1 MVPGSPFAAPANNS
15 PTGMFVGGSE
25 SQGILYVALNAA
37 NQIAALSISGSG
49 ALTPLPGSPVAA
61 GRSPEALLGSFN
73 FLDAVNIIDHTIS
86 AYSMDQTTGALTEIQ
101 GSPYSVGT
109 ATAGI
114 INGPRNLC
122 PRSAFQQYFCL
133 ESGHEDGRSHG
144 FAPLPISHQRG
155 TSGTHDRRVPN
166 PDAVRTLRPWDTPG
180 PAFDSGISAEG
191 RRSEAVVRIYF
202 WREIHRPKAFGRPP
216 SPQRTSTDTR
226 SPSASP
232 PGL

>member
-1 MVPGSPFAAPANNS
+1 
-15 PTGMFVGGSE
+15 MFVGGSE

-114 INGPRNLC
+114 INGPAIYVPDLHSSSIFAWNQDTRTGALTAS
-122 PRSAFQQYFCL
+122 PRSPFPTSVGPVGLTTVVF
-133 ESGHEDGRSHG
+133 
-144 FAPLPISHQRG
+144 PI
-155 TSGTHDRRVPN
+155 
-166 PDAVRTLRPWDTPG
+166 LTP
-180 PAFDSGISAEG
+180 
-191 RRSEAVVRIYF
+191 
-202 WREIHRPKAFGRPP
+202 
-216 SPQRTSTDTR
+216 
-226 SPSASP
+226 
-232 PGL
+232 

>member
-1 MVPGSPFAAPANNS
+1 
-15 PTGMFVGGSE
+15 
-25 SQGILYVALNAA
+25 
-37 NQIAALSISGSG
+37 
-49 ALTPLPGSPVAA
+49 
-61 GRSPEALLGSFN
+61 
-73 FLDAVNIIDHTIS
+73 
-86 AYSMDQTTGALTEIQ
+86 MDQTTGALTEIQ

-144 FAPLPISHQRG
+144 FATLPISHQRG

-202 WREIHRPKAFGRPP
+202 GEKFTDPRLSGGRQALSALPPTRGPHPPAPPAYSSPTPSGHSTNRRTCQPQSATATCSREFA
-216 SPQRTSTDTR
+216 
-226 SPSASP
+226 ASELSHQKLP
-232 PGL
+232 